1 MVPTEKQNSP
11 PDGDFSD
18 LDWLA
23 FRYVAGELNESEAE
37 AFEQRLAEQ
46 QPAREAV
53 ASAVEI
59 VETVTA
65 AEHLEEIPMVATAA
79 REASHWRHV
88 AWLAITVGVAAC
100 CASLALF
107 YWSGGWQSDQQQP
120 AVASDKVPPASPV
133 VANAW
138 LETFDQPVLDAAE
151 TAANEPLDSES
162 APLFAETT
170 EMVTP
175 DWMAAALAGMSDDT
189 AVNAMDMER
198 GESLPL
204 EN

>member
-1 MVPTEKQNSP
+1 MFPTDKNE
-11 PDGDFSD
+11 DTISD

-23 FRYVAGELNESEAE
+23 FRYVAGELDESEVKTL
-37 AFEQRLAEQ
+37 EQRLAEQ

-53 ASAVEI
+53 VSAVEI

-65 AEHLEEIPMVATAA
+65 AEHLQEIPMVATAA

-100 CASLALF
+100 CASLALL
-107 YWSGGWQSDQQQP
+107 YWSGAWHSDPQQP
-120 AVASDKVPPASPV
+120 AVASDKVPPASPTL
-133 VANAW
+133 ANAW
-138 LETFDQPVLDAAE
+138 LETFNQPVLVTSE
-151 TAANEPLDSES
+151 TTMSEPLDIEP
-162 APLFAETT
+162 APLVGETS
-170 EMVTP
+170 EMVAP

-189 AVNAMDMER
+189 AVNGMDLER
-198 GESLPL
+198 GQSVPL